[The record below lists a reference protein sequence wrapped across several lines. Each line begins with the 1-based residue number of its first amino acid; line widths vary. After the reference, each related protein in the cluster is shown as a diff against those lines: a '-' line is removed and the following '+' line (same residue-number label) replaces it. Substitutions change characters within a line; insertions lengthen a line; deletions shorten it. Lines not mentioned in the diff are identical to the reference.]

1 MIWLLLACAEQDPA
15 PGDTASDP
23 RDIEVGALVD
33 GPLNPFPS
41 AELVGDD
48 GRLAFPEGLL
58 PKKEGGTDMDVTRL
72 NWRDGFSRVQ
82 PALARL
88 PVAVDAAS
96 LPGIDAI
103 GVGGSVRIVDL
114 DAGEEVPCF
123 AELDAY
129 PDAAEDG
136 GQALIVRPMAAMDV
150 GHRVAVVVTDAV
162 TSGGAPLALPQWAE
176 AKEADAHYAELE
188 AELNA
193 LGIDGVAL
201 AWDFP
206 VGDGTAIAR
215 GIAGQVRIP
224 EAYAFARV
232 VDADTE
238 PGVLPAGVWK
248 KIEGTYTVQ
257 NWLADDTVFEI
268 GDDGLPE
275 ELDTAEAYLYVH
287 VPESVRGAP
296 AGTVPVVVFG
306 HGILAEPGYYLD
318 SEDDASRVI
327 ELSSRMGAI
336 FVGTT
341 WRGLTRDDQDEAV
354 FVANDFG
361 RFPELTDKMAQG
373 VANNLALVRLL
384 HEGALLDA
392 PELAAADGQP
402 LADRS
407 RLYWYGIS
415 LGSIEGAVT
424 LAQQDTI
431 EHAVLHVGGSA
442 WSTMLERS
450 SNWPVF
456 EYLVVQGIPSAWDRQ
471 VLYATS
477 QLLWDGVDPA
487 SYVDDLRGRGFLWQ
501 ESIGDDQVPN
511 MTTELLMRSVG
522 VPLATPS
529 ATAPYG
535 LDTVALST
543 TAPALVQFDP
553 ELGMPAP
560 ENRPSGETGA
570 HTVPRT
576 WEGALKQ
583 TVGFFAA
590 GAEGQV
596 AHYCGSGPCS
606 ASSPGE

>member
-1 MIWLLLACAEQDPA
+1 MIWLLLACAEDGPA
-15 PGDTASDP
+15 TGDTASGTP
-23 RDIEVGALVD
+23 APVGALVD

-72 NWRDGFSRVQ
+72 NWRTGFSRVQ
-82 PALARL
+82 PAIARL

-96 LPGIDAI
+96 LPGLDAI
-103 GVGGSVRIVDL
+103 GTGGSVRIVDL
-114 DAGEEVPCF
+114 DTGLEVPCF

-136 GQALIVRPMAAMDV
+136 RQALIVRPMAAMDV
-150 GHRVAVVVTDAV
+150 GHRVAVVITDAV
-162 TSGGAPLALPQWAE
+162 TSGGAPLSLPQWAD
-176 AKEADAHYAELE
+176 AKANDAHYAELE
-188 AELNA
+188 GDLNA
-193 LGIDGVAL
+193 LGTDGVAL

-206 VGDGTAIAR
+206 VGDGTAITR
-215 GIAGQVRIP
+215 SLAGQVQTP
-224 EAYAFARV
+224 DAYAFTRV
-232 VDADTE
+232 VDVDTE
-238 PGVLPAGVWK
+238 PGALPAGVWK
-248 KIEGTYTVQ
+248 KIEGSYTVQ
-257 NWLADDTVFEI
+257 SWLAEDTVFELA
-268 GDDGLPE
+268 DVPLPV
-275 ELDTAEAYLYVH
+275 DQGTAEATLYVH

-318 SEDDASRVI
+318 SDDDTSRVI
-327 ELSSRMGAI
+327 ELSNRMGAI

-341 WRGLTRDDQDEAV
+341 WRGLTRTDQDEAI

-361 RFPELTDKMAQG
+361 RFPELTDKLAQG
-373 VANNLALVRLL
+373 VANNLALVKLL
-384 HEGALLDA
+384 DEGALLDA

-415 LGSIEGAVT
+415 LGAIEGAVT
-424 LAQQDTI
+424 LAQQTRI

-450 SNWPVF
+450 SNWPTF
-456 EYLVVQGIPSAWDRQ
+456 EYLVVQGIPDPYDRQ

-501 ESIGDDQVPN
+501 ESIGDEQVPN
-511 MTTELLMRSVG
+511 LTTELLMRSVG

-535 LDTVALST
+535 LDAVALPT
-543 TAPALVQFDP
+543 TAPAMVQFDP
-553 ELGMPAP
+553 ELGLPPA
-560 ENRPSGETGA
+560 ENRPAQESGA
-570 HTVPRT
+570 HTGPRT
-576 WEGALKQ
+576 WEGALQQ
-583 TVGFFAA
+583 TAGFFAA
-590 GAEGQV
+590 GAEGRV
-596 AHYCGSGPCS
+596 EHFCGSGPCS
-606 ASSPGE
+606 ASSPGQ